1 MPFKQFVLKKIPS
14 TTQEY
19 PAMNNKDTTKTTFL
33 NRVANLI
40 PKAIWSMSL
49 LLSSNFCFAANVQP
63 SDKYQFTG
71 ALFNI
76 MSELEGAPIIIITA
90 IGIMAAGFFWVFK
103 GHDVG
108 MKQVVSALIGG
119 GLVLAAPTLVMMVPG
134 MTGAII

>member
-19 PAMNNKDTTKTTFL
+19 SVMNTKKVTFL
-33 NRVANLI
+33 NRIANLI

-49 LLSSNFCFAANVQP
+49 LLSSNYCFAAKA
-63 SDKYQFTG
+63 DGYQFTG
-71 ALFNI
+71 ALYNI
-76 MSELEGAPIIIITA
+76 MMELQGPPIMIITA

-119 GLVLAAPTLVMMVPG
+119 GLVLSAPSLIMMVPG
-134 MTGAII
+134 ITGAMI